1 MNEFTFQNINWLL
14 LISVA
19 PTLYLLYHVFHK
31 SLGGLNNAVK
41 SFADKH
47 LLEHLI
53 IKRSFLNNRKNQLI
67 IWSLLWFLACIALAA
82 PRLGYKEVE
91 VYENS
96 NSLVILL
103 DLSASMNAKDLKP
116 SRIVRAKQE
125 IEDLLKLKTANMK
138 IALIGF
144 SQIAHL
150 ITPLTNDADTIINLM
165 PAISTRLVS
174 LEGSNLKAAMH
185 MAQSLL
191 KRSNSSSK
199 TILVMSDGE
208 FDNAPDKLESDINLS
223 MMGFG
228 TKIGAPVPQNNGAL
242 LRRGGE
248 VVISKLDEDKMRHLV
263 QNGIY
268 VQANYLDN
276 DVKALLKL
284 MENNY
289 DNAQKTQES
298 KIRYYNEI
306 FYIPVGLMLVIML
319 LLFAKRAPIFV
330 IALLLYSN
338 AAQANPFL
346 NQEQNAKKAF
356 EKQDYEAAIKGF
368 GDNAYN
374 KGVAQYRAGQYKQA
388 SDSFAKA
395 VSQRLGNMDTDKEAA
410 ANASYNLGNSYFQQQ
425 QFDKAIKAYETAL
438 QQKAD
443 FDDAKHNLELAKKK
457 LQEQEK
463 NKDNKQDQQQQQNQQ
478 NQSQQDKQ
486 NQQQESGEQNKEEQ
500 KGEEGEENKE
510 QDQQESEDE
519 KQQGEEQ
526 EKEADQE
533 EQPTPSPEEQ
543 QRDFEA
549 DKQLNRIES
558 NPANILKNQFYIE
571 EQQFLSKEKK

>member
-1 MNEFTFQNINWLL
+1 
-14 LISVA
+14 
-19 PTLYLLYHVFHK
+19 
-31 SLGGLNNAVK
+31 
-41 SFADKH
+41 
-47 LLEHLI
+47 
-53 IKRSFLNNRKNQLI
+53 
-67 IWSLLWFLACIALAA
+67 
-82 PRLGYKEVE
+82 
-91 VYENS
+91 
-96 NSLVILL
+96 
-103 DLSASMNAKDLKP
+103 
-116 SRIVRAKQE
+116 
-125 IEDLLKLKTANMK
+125 
-138 IALIGF
+138 
-144 SQIAHL
+144 
-150 ITPLTNDADTIINLM
+150 
-165 PAISTRLVS
+165 
-174 LEGSNLKAAMH
+174 
-185 MAQSLL
+185 
-191 KRSNSSSK
+191 
-199 TILVMSDGE
+199 VMSDGE

-356 EKQDYEAAIKGF
+356 KQQDYEAAIKGF